1 MAPSLMAN
9 HQRIVVSGAISV
21 IRLCATCVLFYK
33 IAMFITLL
41 KVQLELVTI
50 YLLCNDAEEYRNE
63 LGTE

>member
-9 HQRIVVSGAISV
+9 HQRIIASGAISV
-21 IRLCATCVLFYK
+21 IRLCATCVLYY

-50 YLLCNDAEEYRNE
+50 YLLCDDVEEYRNE
-63 LGTE
+63 LGAE